1 MEVHLRV
8 IYPGS
13 FDPITFGHLDI
24 IERAAG
30 MFDKVLVTIAINIHK
45 SSIFSA
51 DERIALIEETVSA
64 KPWRNKVELHTF
76 SGLLVEFARSQ
87 KVNSIIRGVRQYSDY
102 EYEFRMALMNR
113 RLDKDIDTLFL
124 MPREELTF
132 VSGSLV
138 REIAYWGGDLSE
150 FVPANVAKALKNKQP
165 DKP

>member
-113 RLDKDIDTLFL
+113 RLYPDMETIFL
-124 MPREELTF
+124 MPHEAHSYTSSRLIKQ
-132 VSGSLV
+132 VN
-138 REIAYWGGDLSE
+138 AYGGDISH
-150 FVPANVAKALKNKQP
+150 FVPPNAAKALHEVRQV
-165 DKP
+165 

>member
-1 MEVHLRV
+1 MRV

-30 MFDKVLVTIAINIHK
+30 MFEKVLVTIAINIHK

-51 DERIALIEETVSA
+51 QERIELIEQTVSA
-64 KPWRNKVELHTF
+64 KPWSNKIEVHAF

-87 KVNSIIRGVRQYSDY
+87 NVHAIIRGVRQYSDY

-113 RLDKDIDTLFL
+113 RLNKDIDTLFL

-150 FVPANVAKALKNKQP
+150 FVPDNVARALKKKQP
-165 DKP
+165 DKPG